1 MPRCEYACYEVG
13 GPWIAENPSCPE
25 HGQGGAC
32 QETQRLGLFLLTQ
45 TERRGHDTHDA
56 CVVCAEDAEAAR
68 QIHPAGDRVWR
79 HDDWWWDVDLSG
91 ISGRTHDRSWTS
103 PDLVTV
109 TSIGE
114 AGEGVEPGVVLA
126 SYRGG

>member
-1 MPRCEYACYEVG
+1 MPRFKCGRECFQID
-13 GPWIAENPSCPE
+13 GPWIDADPECPL
-25 HGQGGAC
+25 HGPKA
-32 QETQRLGLFLLTQ
+32 RPILGLFLLTQ

-68 QIHPAGDRVWR
+68 QIHPHGDRVWR